1 MDKVIPVMSTSAPE
15 VVQPV
20 TFPARLAWLQHR
32 MRHHIRPYHVV
43 VASVLGLITAVFVG
57 IVLVIVII
65 ATNFNVLG
73 WVE

>member
-1 MDKVIPVMSTSAPE
+1 MSTSAPE
-15 VVQPV
+15 VIQPV
-20 TFPARLAWLQHR
+20 TFPARLAWLQHQ

-43 VASVLGLITAVFVG
+43 VAGIAGLITAVFAV
-57 IVLVIVII
+57 IVLVIVIV

>member
-1 MDKVIPVMSTSAPE
+1 MSSSAPE
-15 VVQPV
+15 LIQPV

-43 VASVLGLITAVFVG
+43 VAAILGLITTVFVVA
-57 IVLVIVII
+57 VLVIVII